1 MRSMAV
7 VTRLVTFVDIRDP
20 AAPGHMSVSA
30 RHEAVLSDGTRVLLL
45 DDRGWSSSSKSG
57 LDVWASTSVE
67 EIETTARTVVGPDE
81 PFGERS
87 QEEMEAAHWS
97 CLADVLREQGV
108 VVDATSLR
116 RLPHDVVVAPRVLAR
131 LGGGST

>member
-1 MRSMAV
+1 MAV

-30 RHEAVLSDGTRVLLL
+30 RHEAVLSDGSRVLLL

-67 EIETTARTVVGPDE
+67 EIENTARAVVGPDE

-87 QEEMEAAHWS
+87 QEEMEADHWS

-116 RLPHDVVVAPRVLAR
+116 RLAHDVVVAPRVLAR
-131 LGGGST
+131 LGAGST

>member
-1 MRSMAV
+1 MRRTV
-7 VTRLVTFVDIRDP
+7 VTRLVTFVDIRDA

-30 RHEAVLSDGTRVLLL
+30 RHEAVLSDGSRVLLL

-67 EIETTARTVVGPDE
+67 EIENTARAVVGPDE

-97 CLADVLREQGV
+97 CLADVLRERGV

-116 RLPHDVVVAPRVLAR
+116 RLAHDVVVAPRVLAR
-131 LGGGST
+131 LGACST